1 LGYKCKNFGFS
12 ANGQHN
18 VKSQKVYT
26 QRIGAL
32 QAFLFAIPGP
42 KMLWQFDELAY
53 DYSINHCT
61 NGSVSDAC
69 RLDPKPV
76 RWDYWTKDGWR
87 QQAYYRLA
95 SVNQLK
101 ITNDEIA
108 SPTSF
113 NLVSSGNVK
122 RLNTYHSNLN
132 LVAVHNV
139 DIANQSI
146 SGNFPKN
153 GWWYDYLSGDSIQVT
168 TANQSVSVMAG
179 ETKLYLDKKVTNP
192 FLQTMNR
199 VLAVDD
205 KTNNRISL
213 EIFPNP
219 SSTGFYIRNESGLEI
234 HECIIFD
241 VQGRELQGI
250 DIDTMLGYVST
261 ENLMVGTYFMR
272 VAIGEEYQL
281 LRFVVAH

>member
-1 LGYKCKNFGFS
+1 
-12 ANGQHN
+12 
-18 VKSQKVYT
+18 
-26 QRIGAL
+26 
-32 QAFLFAIPGP
+32 
-42 KMLWQFDELAY
+42 MLWQFDELAY

-61 NGSVSDAC
+61 NGSVADAC

-101 ITNDEIA
+101 VSRDEIS

-122 RLNTYHSNLN
+122 RLNTSHNNLN
-132 LVAVHNV
+132 MVAFHNV

-146 SGNFPKN
+146 AGNFPKN

-168 TANQSVSVMAG
+168 AANQSVAVLAG
-179 ETKLYLDKKVTNP
+179 ETKLYLDKKLINP
-192 FLQTMNR
+192 LLQPMNQ
-199 VLAVDD
+199 VLTVEERL
-205 KTNNRISL
+205 NHGVSL
-213 EIFPNP
+213 GIYPNP
-219 SSTGFYIRNESGLEI
+219 SSTGFYIRNAMGLAI
-234 HECIIFD
+234 QDCVVFD

-261 ENLMVGTYFMR
+261 EELMDGTYFLR
-272 VAIGEEYQL
+272 VAVGQEYQL